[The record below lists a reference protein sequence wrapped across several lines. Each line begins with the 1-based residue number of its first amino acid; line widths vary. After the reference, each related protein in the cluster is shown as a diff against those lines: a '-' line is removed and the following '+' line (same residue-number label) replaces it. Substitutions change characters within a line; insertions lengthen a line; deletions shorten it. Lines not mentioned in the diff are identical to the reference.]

1 MGKWRVKGA
10 REAVRMVCLRGLVR
24 GPRQR
29 RRRAA
34 CALDVTYEV

>member
-10 REAVRMVCLRGLVR
+10 RDAVRMVCS
-24 GPRQR
+24 RQR

-34 CALDVTYEV
+34 CALDVTYAV